1 MEERENWISLA
12 FTFTFY
18 LKKDMPRIVEIFV
31 KSNIS
36 SLIMVSL
43 LKWLENFIWQRHVT
57 LFYTS

>member
-18 LKKDMPRIVEIFV
+18 LKKDMPRILEIFV

-36 SLIMVSL
+36 SLIVVSL
-43 LKWLENFIWQRHVT
+43 LKWLKI
-57 LFYTS
+57 LFDRDT